1 MSNYALARCELY
13 TEKRHGFVNN
23 EINNCIICM
32 ETICAPEMIEFIQR
46 HLWKD
51 TVYYILSNICYTK
64 LMDIKKSLGALQ
76 ITRQNWK
83 SFYDMSINYVE
94 DPYFDQLHIV
104 EKTMYT
110 DSSGDTWSCCILK
123 TFWIKLIQRRWK
135 KIYKKRMHVI
145 RNRMMPNNILYRE
158 RNGNW
163 PPGLNHVYDVFDI
176 KLL

>member
-64 LMDIKKSLGALQ
+64 LMDIKKIIGS
-76 ITRQNWK
+76 ITN
-83 SFYDMSINYVE
+83 N
-94 DPYFDQLHIV
+94 
-104 EKTMYT
+104 KTKLE
-110 DSSGDTWSCCILK
+110 IL
-123 TFWIKLIQRRWK
+123 LR
-135 KIYKKRMHVI
+135 YE
-145 RNRMMPNNILYRE
+145 Y
-158 RNGNW
+158 
-163 PPGLNHVYDVFDI
+163 
-176 KLL
+176 